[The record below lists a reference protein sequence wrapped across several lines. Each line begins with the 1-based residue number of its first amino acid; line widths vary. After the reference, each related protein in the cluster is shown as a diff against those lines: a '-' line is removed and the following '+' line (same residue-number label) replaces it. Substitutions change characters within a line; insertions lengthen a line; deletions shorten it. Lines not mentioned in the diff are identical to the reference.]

1 MTFLYL
7 SPNITLNVSFVIQET
22 RKTFNLNYLLKFM
35 ADDYIKVFM
44 KQANFPKYIS
54 DKDKMLMINF
64 KISFAFWKRYLS

>member
-44 KQANFPKYIS
+44 KQANFSEIY
-54 DKDKMLMINF
+54 F
-64 KISFAFWKRYLS
+64 